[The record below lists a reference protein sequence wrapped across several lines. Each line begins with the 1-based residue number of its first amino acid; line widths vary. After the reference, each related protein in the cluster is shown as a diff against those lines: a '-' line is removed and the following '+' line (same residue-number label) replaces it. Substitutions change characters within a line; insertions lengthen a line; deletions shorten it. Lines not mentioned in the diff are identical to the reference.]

1 METYVLT
8 KQEILL
14 GKGTRVESSRES
26 KPGELLCCVAHNV
39 QAESLLNLSRILPV
53 GGGLFFPYS
62 LSGSPAIKQLMQM
75 VTMVPGQGG
84 AVSIS
89 VLPLTIPLQDG
100 VYSGAVGSDSLRF
113 FGFFLTC
120 VANT

>member
-1 METYVLT
+1 M
-8 KQEILL
+8 
-14 GKGTRVESSRES
+14 
-26 KPGELLCCVAHNV
+26 AHNV
-39 QAESLLNLSRILPV
+39 QAVSPLNLSRTLPV
-53 GGGLFFPYS
+53 GGGLLVPYS
-62 LSGSPAIKQLMQM
+62 LSGSPVRKQLMQM

-89 VLPLTIPLQDG
+89 VLPLTIPPLQDG
-100 VYSGAVGSDSLRF
+100 EYSGAVGSGSLSF

>member
-1 METYVLT
+1 MLT

-14 GKGTRVESSRES
+14 GKGTRVESSRER

-89 VLPLTIPLQDG
+89 VLPLTITPCKMGYIAAPLVQ
-100 VYSGAVGSDSLRF
+100 AP
-113 FGFFLTC
+113 
-120 VANT
+120 